1 MIQRSPHDQFVKAM
15 LQQPGQAKAYF
26 RQQLPERLLATIDLE
41 GLQQVSESFLNDKLM
56 ESFSDLLYKVP
67 FKNNPNSLY
76 LSLLL
81 EHKSYADPYVT
92 IQIGHYIFSALLR
105 QVRHGEQPTPVI
117 PILLYHGKE
126 PMAYKTHR
134 QLYAGMGEEL
144 LEYVPDFSYIYN
156 DLQSMTEEEITA
168 DDIAALRSMFLM
180 LKYAHDES
188 TLLRLAAQIL
198 GLVGEDRNYF
208 RTYFVYF
215 TTLIKGKT
223 EIMKSIK
230 ELPIQLQHEARNAY
244 EAFLMEGMEKGL
256 KMGREEGRE
265 EGARKNL
272 VQNVKGL
279 YKNGISKESI
289 ALSLDLTESEV
300 DTILQE
306 DGAIEE

>member
-1 MIQRSPHDQFVKAM
+1 M
-15 LQQPGQAKAYF
+15 
-26 RQQLPERLLATIDLE
+26 
-41 GLQQVSESFLNDKLM
+41 
-56 ESFSDLLYKVP
+56 
-67 FKNNPNSLY
+67 
-76 LSLLL
+76 
-81 EHKSYADPYVT
+81 T

-134 QLYAGMGEEL
+134 QLYEGLGKEL
-144 LEYVPDFSYIYN
+144 LEYVPDFTYIYN
-156 DLQSMTEEEITA
+156 DLQSTTEEEITA
-168 DDIAALRSMFLM
+168 GDIAALRSMFLM

-215 TTLIKGKT
+215 TMLIKEKT

-230 ELPIQLQHEARNAY
+230 ELPAPLQHEARDAY

-256 KMGREEGRE
+256 KKGRE
-265 EGARKNL
+265 EGARSTL
-272 VQNVKGL
+272 IQNVKGL

-289 ALSLDLTESEV
+289 AKSLDLTESEV
-300 DTILQE
+300 NTILQE
-306 DGAIEE
+306 DGGIEE

>member
-1 MIQRSPHDQFVKAM
+1 MSHRSPHDQFVKSI
-15 LQQPGQAKAYF
+15 LQHPEKAKAYF
-26 RQQLPERLLATIDLE
+26 QQQLPGPLLARIDLE
-41 GLQQVSESFLNDKLM
+41 RMRQVSESFVDDKLKG
-56 ESFSDLLYKVP
+56 SFSDLLFIAPLIGQEKET
-67 FKNNPNSLY
+67 Y

-81 EHKSYADPYVT
+81 EHKSSADPYVT

-105 QVRHGEQPTPVI
+105 QVRHGEQLTPVI

-134 QLYAGMGEEL
+134 QLYEGLGKEL
-144 LEYVPDFSYIYN
+144 LEYVPDFTYIYN
-156 DLQSMTEEEITA
+156 DLQSTTEEEITA
-168 DDIAALRSMFLM
+168 GDIAALRSMFLM

-215 TTLIKGKT
+215 TTLIKEKT

-230 ELPIQLQHEARNAY
+230 DLPTPFQREARNAY

-256 KMGREEGRE
+256 KMGREEGRS

-289 ALSLDLTESEV
+289 AKSLDLTESEV
-300 DTILQE
+300 NAILQE
-306 DGAIEE
+306 DEG